1 MSKKTK
7 KNIAK
12 NNKKKKKVNVAVNQE
27 ESSVK
32 KESIVAS
39 QKDEPVKTDAK
50 AKKQTPTKKA
60 ERNRKPGFFGRAIN
74 FLKDVKNELKKVTW
88 PTSDELMKKTGIVAG
103 IVTISTFFTW
113 IVDSGFGTLAAMI
126 IGAK

>member
-12 NNKKKKKVNVAVNQE
+12 NNKKKQPSKANVKQEQRNGQKETIVVSKKNE
-27 ESSVK
+27 EVK
-32 KESIVAS
+32 AAKKTKES
-39 QKDEPVKTDAK
+39 KPTPK
-50 AKKQTPTKKA
+50 AKRN
-60 ERNRKPGFFGRAIN
+60 ERPGIFARGIN
-74 FLKDVKNELKKVTW
+74 FFKDVKNELKKVTW